1 VSDAPVPEVGPELL
15 WFERVQTAFLLRV
28 VGPLRRRR
36 QHAELPP
43 PLSME
48 ETARRL
54 YALPVRYWTYDF
66 EPGVRHLGPMSQ
78 DFAAAFGL
86 DRTNRRIHP
95 GDANGVALVAIQDLH
110 RRLEVVERESA
121 ELRALLA
128 ERPHLPRRT

>member
-43 PLSME
+43 PLSGP
-48 ETARRL
+48 ETARRVF
-54 YALPVRYWTYDF
+54 ALPVAYWTDRD
-66 EPGVRHLGPMSQ
+66 EPGVRHLGPSPE

-86 DRTNRRIHP
+86 GRTSRTIHP
-95 GDANGVALVAIQDLH
+95 VDANGTTVVAVQAA
-110 RRLEVVERESA
+110 R
-121 ELRALLA
+121 
-128 ERPHLPRRT
+128 